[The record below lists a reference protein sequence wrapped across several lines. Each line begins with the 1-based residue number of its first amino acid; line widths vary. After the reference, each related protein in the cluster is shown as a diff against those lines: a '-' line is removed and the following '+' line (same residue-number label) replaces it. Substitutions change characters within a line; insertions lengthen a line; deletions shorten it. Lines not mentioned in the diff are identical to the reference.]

1 MAFYLR
7 PDVQKVFDKY
17 DDDLGEFYDK
27 LVGAQ
32 VPQER
37 DTLRLR
43 LRAYSYQFG
52 TAAKLVP
59 QVLKEFDLELI
70 FDTAVNERVDSAV
83 VSEMQSKAL
92 DLETFGVAKSSLS
105 FEEFKKSL
113 VRIASLCTVSTK
125 TIVNST
131 MNDDLQPITTEGD
144 EERLETEHWKNASEL
159 TGGIVPGEESTQS
172 YT

>member
-1 MAFYLR
+1 ML
-7 PDVQKVFDKY
+7 DKY
-17 DDDLGEFYDK
+17 DDELGEFYDK

-32 VPQER
+32 SLDER

-52 TAAKLVP
+52 TTAKLIP

-70 FDTAVNERVDSAV
+70 FDTAVNERVDGAV
-83 VSEMQSKAL
+83 MSEMSNKAL

-113 VRIASLCTVSTK
+113 VRIASLCAVSTK
-125 TIVNST
+125 TVANSEF
-131 MNDDLQPITTEGD
+131 NDDL
-144 EERLETEHWKNASEL
+144 
-159 TGGIVPGEESTQS
+159 
-172 YT
+172 

>member
-1 MAFYLR
+1 ML
-7 PDVQKVFDKY
+7 DKY

-32 VPQER
+32 VPEER

-52 TAAKLVP
+52 TAAKLIP

-70 FDTAVNERVDSAV
+70 FDTAVNERVDGAIM
-83 VSEMQSKAL
+83 SEMQSKAL

-113 VRIASLCTVSTK
+113 VRIASLCAVSSR
-125 TIVNST
+125 TIANST
-131 MNDDLQPITTEGD
+131 INGDL
-144 EERLETEHWKNASEL
+144 
-159 TGGIVPGEESTQS
+159 
-172 YT
+172 